1 MAMIRS
7 AIFFTSVSLHK
18 KCQLLNYVIRTGG
31 DVPFLVKL
39 RSTEDGSNQL
49 STMDRGRRVERSDN
63 TLNLGH
69 DPFLLLGRS
78 ADHGEGTSSL
88 GVETQVLINS
98 SAKITKKQRLLMM
111 SDLGERLT
119 EDDLVTLLNKVS
131 YGKSITDNVTRSETL
146 VSHVEQGKMLL
157 CLE

>member
-7 AIFFTSVSLHK
+7 AIFFTSVSLHNK
-18 KCQLLNYVIRTGG
+18 YQLLNYVITT
-31 DVPFLVKL
+31 DCDIPLLEKL

-69 DPFLLLGRS
+69 DPLLLLRRS

-98 SAKITKKQRLLMM
+98 SAKTTKNR
-111 SDLGERLT
+111 D
-119 EDDLVTLLNKVS
+119 
-131 YGKSITDNVTRSETL
+131 Y
-146 VSHVEQGKMLL
+146 
-157 CLE
+157 